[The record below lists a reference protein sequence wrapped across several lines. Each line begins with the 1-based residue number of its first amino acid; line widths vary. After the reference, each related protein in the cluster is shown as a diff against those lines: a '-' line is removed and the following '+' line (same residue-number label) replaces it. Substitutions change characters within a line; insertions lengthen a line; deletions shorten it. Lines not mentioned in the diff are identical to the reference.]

1 MKQFCIV
8 FLFVLGTVGILAQDT
23 IIDLNFGKLHRYS
36 DFTSKYV
43 QPRNIDIWIPDNYS
57 PDSMYNVMYFQ
68 DGQNLFDPAFA
79 TSPDKS
85 EWRIDECLDSM
96 YKSDLNE
103 RIIVVGIWS
112 TGSRRPEYYPQKP
125 YNALHLPNP
134 ENVKTDIGGVP
145 ISDKY
150 LKFIVK
156 ELKPFVDKKYSTY
169 KTAAHTFIAGSSMGG
184 LLAMYAICE
193 YPKVFGGAACL
204 STHWV
209 GCPKYRNPEI
219 PSTFLAYLKENC
231 PSLKTHKF
239 YFDNGTEGLEMEY
252 NEWQITANFIMY
264 DKWAG
269 YNNCVVMR
277 GLDHGHNE
285 KAWASRL
292 PSVLKFFFQPEKFGV
307 DWK

>member
-1 MKQFCIV
+1 MQQFCIV

-23 IIDLNFGKLHRYS
+23 IIDLNFGKLHHYS
-36 DFTSKYV
+36 DFNSKFV

-68 DGQNLFDPAFA
+68 DGQNLFDPTFA

-96 YKSDLNE
+96 YKNDLNE

-219 PSTFLAYLKENC
+219 PSTFLAYLKKNC

-252 NEWQITANFIMY
+252 NEWQIRANFIMFE
-264 DKWAG
+264 KWAG
-269 YNNCVVMR
+269 YKNCIIIK
-277 GLDHGHNE
+277 GLDQGHNE
-285 KAWASRL
+285 KAWASRVS
-292 PSVLKFFFQPEKFGV
+292 SVLMFFFQP
-307 DWK
+307 WKSDFDLK